1 MSTSRLTA
9 LEGAM
14 RRPRLRPYPPDTSAP
29 CVLASHS
36 SNAPSPRVSHR
47 VKASS

>member
-9 LEGAM
+9 LEGA
-14 RRPRLRPYPPDTSAP
+14 RPRPRLRPYPPDTNAP

-36 SNAPSPRVSHR
+36 SIALSQREGHLAG
-47 VKASS
+47 ASS